1 METRGIRNNN
11 PGNIRRGQPWQ
22 GLSAIQTDASFDQF
36 VSPLWGIRAIAKII
50 KTYNSQ
56 GIDTISGIIT
66 KWAPSNEN
74 NTTAY
79 INSVAKYVGLS
90 PSACLDFN
98 SKLLW
103 CSLVSAIIMHEN
115 GKQPYSDSL
124 INEAVSMALDS

>member
-11 PGNIRRGQPWQ
+11 PGNIRRGQQWQ
-22 GLSAIQTDASFDQF
+22 GLSSTQTDSSFDQF

-50 KTYNSQ
+50 KTYKSQ

-74 NTTAY
+74 NTTSY
-79 INSVAKYVGLS
+79 INSVAKYVGIS
-90 PSACLDFN
+90 PSSCLDFN